1 MEYKSRLIIPRS
13 AEFCK
18 FSDTAVLKGEV
29 ACKCWP
35 VSAGCDP
42 GVNNTAPKC
51 SSVVE
56 LTASFLS
63 SLSYFIVLHLRILKT
78 TLMCLVG

>member
-1 MEYKSRLIIPRS
+1 MTSCTMEYKSRLIIPSS
-13 AEFCK
+13 AEFSK
-18 FSDTAVLKGEV
+18 FSDTAVVLRDEV

-56 LTASFLS
+56 LTVSFCL
-63 SLSYFIVLHLRILKT
+63 YYHIL
-78 TLMCLVG
+78 LC